1 MTVYGNGECVMSTG
15 GLSRF
20 LLGASL
26 PWFIFL
32 NSIIKKSY
40 NSSKYIY
47 LCVWCLYGLQD
58 AYPYP
63 MKSVGFLSD
72 FAIIVAGLK
81 EVGSFHYHARRIILV
96 YKD

>member
-1 MTVYGNGECVMSTG
+1 MRVAVSF
-15 GLSRF
+15 SRV
-20 LLGASL
+20 LLGAGL
-26 PWFIFL
+26 PWVTFL
-32 NSIIKKSY
+32 NSIIKKLY
-40 NSSKYIY
+40 NSSKYMY
-47 LCVWCLYGLQD
+47 LCIWCLYGLQG

-72 FAIIVAGLK
+72 LAIFLAGLT